1 MSGVLRRLPFRIYP
15 LPDEPLD
22 SWLEVMAAAHR
33 CSLGEML
40 TALGLT
46 GPHAAPD
53 DQGYSPGAHSRWLH
67 RLQDEQLQ
75 RLTAA
80 TGIGV
85 DDLQAMTRS
94 AFASTVT
101 KYTRKGRISTQ
112 CPTAGTEG
120 RYCPECL
127 LDSGGR
133 WRLSWTYAFVS
144 ICPRHQR
151 VLADHCPG
159 CGLAPRGRH
168 HPRYAIPVPGL
179 CHNRPDRASDHRSRC
194 GADLRDS
201 PPGAPASPG
210 MLAAQRAQ
218 FAAISSGFARFGV
231 YGDAP
236 PSASLV
242 MEDVRYLARVAI
254 KALVRGDDIDIA
266 DLPTEV
272 IASVRNDPSALRG
285 ERPRTALQSAVGAAI
300 AFHATQSQEAMLS
313 LLDGR
318 IAPSSIFDRHTPQ
331 LQNAVAQ
338 SRGRRMRTYTRL
350 QLSIPPTEDEHIR
363 ASKLPAR
370 LWDDWTTLLAP
381 ARTRPDLA
389 AVALSVATMIAGTRL
404 THAQALHHLGSPL
417 PVKAVRTVTSRI
429 AGATTSHDGLALVA
443 RLATYLDA
451 HHTPIDY
458 QRRRRLD
465 YTTLLPSE
473 QWAEIAARV
482 NIHIGSAAR
491 LRHVRRLLYCWLSGN
506 HPEQA
511 PTRYR
516 AVTCGDRT
524 RANELA
530 STLPTELERELLA
543 VAAEFLDAQ
552 GIDEPVRWSPPLEL
566 AKQLLALSAPH
577 RPSHQIGASAGWA
590 ARRPAAARVRTTFS
604 AVELAGRYRS
614 GTSLRDLAAAAS
626 TSRKVVGDLL
636 RDAGVELRPA
646 HAPRRITV
654 TDDWLRK
661 QYEQEQRSV
670 TDIAHQV
677 QCAPATIARRLRTTG
692 VQIRRRGG
700 VSHATRLRSA
710 AEQDAPE
717 LIRRAFTCA
726 NPLERAQRF
735 LVVADSRTY
744 GEAAARVGVAP
755 SGLSAQMGR
764 LAADVGGPLLLGA
777 QRDRP
782 LTLTALGRRLQR
794 QLIVHLNATDASGQ
808 SAEQDCVS
816 VSSQRTVFADA
827 RVTHPIAGLPRRDN

>member
-40 TALGLT
+40 IALGLT

-75 RLTAA
+75 RLTTA
-80 TGIGV
+80 TGIGAE
-85 DDLQAMTRS
+85 DLQAMTRS

-127 LDSGGR
+127 VDSGGR

-144 ICPRHQR
+144 ICPRHRR

-168 HPRYAIPVPGL
+168 HPRYAIPVPGR

-194 GADLRDS
+194 GADLRDTR
-201 PPGAPASPG
+201 PAAPASPG

-218 FAAISSGFARFGV
+218 FAVISSGVARFGI
-231 YGDAP
+231 YSDAP
-236 PSASLV
+236 APASLV
-242 MEDVRYLARVAI
+242 MEDLRYLARVAT
-254 KALVRGDDIDIA
+254 KALLRGDDIDTA
-266 DLPTEV
+266 DLPAEV
-272 IASVRNDPSALRG
+272 IASVRNDPGALRG
-285 ERPRTALQSAVGAAI
+285 ERPRTALQSAAGAAL
-300 AFHATQSQEAMLS
+300 AFHAACSEDAMLS

-318 IAPSSIFDRHTPQ
+318 IAPSSVFDRHTPQ
-331 LQNAVAQ
+331 LQNAIAQ

-363 ASKLPAR
+363 ARKLPAR

-389 AVALSVATMIAGTRL
+389 AVALSTATMIAGTRL
-404 THAQALHHLGSPL
+404 THAEALHYLGSPL
-417 PVKAVRTVTSRI
+417 PVKAVRTVTSRL
-429 AGATTSHDGLALVA
+429 AGATTSDSGLALLA
-443 RLATYLDA
+443 RLAKYLDA
-451 HHTPIDY
+451 HETPIDY
-458 QRRRRLD
+458 HRRRRLD

-473 QWAEIAARV
+473 QWAEIAARA
-482 NIHIGSAAR
+482 NIHVGSAAR

-511 PTRYR
+511 PTRFR
-516 AVTCGDRT
+516 AVTRADRT

-530 STLPTELERELLA
+530 STLPAELHHELLA
-543 VAAEFLDAQ
+543 VAAEFLHAQ
-552 GIDEPVRWSPPLEL
+552 GIDEPVRWSPSLEL
-566 AKQLLALSAPH
+566 AKHPAAVGSPDD
-577 RPSHQIGASAGWA
+577 PTHQTGASAGWA
-590 ARRPAAARVRTTFS
+590 MRRPAVARVRTTFS
-604 AVELAGRYRS
+604 PAELASHYRS
-614 GTSLRDLAAAAS
+614 GTSLRDLAAAAR

-636 RDAGVELRPA
+636 RDAGVGLRPA
-646 HAPRRITV
+646 HAPRRIIV

-677 QCAPATIARRLRTTG
+677 GCAPATIARKLRTTG
-692 VQIRRRGG
+692 VQIRGRGG
-700 VSHATRLRSA
+700 ANHATRLRSA

-726 NPLERAQRF
+726 NPLERAHRF
-735 LVVADSRTY
+735 LIVADSRTY

-794 QLIVHLNATDASGQ
+794 QLIAHLSSTHLSGQ
-808 SAEQDCVS
+808 SAEQDCS
-816 VSSQRTVFADA
+816 LASSQRAVPANA
-827 RVTHPIAGLPRRDN
+827 RVADRVAGLPRAAN